1 MSNRPAGEKEDPTAI
16 STTHAINLQ
25 QGHAIFSHYSE
36 LQAKTLNPP
45 MVPINLSS
53 GKTGEGGSLAAIIP
67 QALLTAT
74 TSIEIPK
81 PVGSIVTTAA
91 ASVPSTLTLM
101 SSTTTPSIPQ
111 GSIVQISP
119 GTPTNVSSILRGAS
133 TQNPGFASHLPKGAM
148 AAASALAGPKSLTAL
163 PMVRHPNVSLQS
175 PGTKVQTASLI
186 RSTTPPTSK
195 SPTPGVTVSVT
206 QASEGARTNVTVQ
219 NTSTTPQGSI
229 QITLQAPRP
238 SGEGSSKQA
247 SIPRTIDVQKP
258 LLHALRT
265 TTVDSVP
272 KTTINTQARPLAEAS
287 VKSVIAG
294 TLQRSLETKQAGRQP
309 IEPVIRPP
317 KTIHVPQTSAFSG
330 TKVIVTQASNS
341 SVNPHNLVTN
351 PMKTNKGITI
361 PTPSTASLSAALSS
375 VTTTTTAIPIAKV
388 PPVRQPPLSLAPHTV
403 SSTLSVT
410 PSTMERPRLEP
421 SNSGTAPPA
430 HTSTSS
436 IFMPHRTQP
445 STSLTA
451 PSTLTHTERPALS
464 NPIYPYLLPADYL
477 MHYQMQALA
486 NVHTLPTISTAST
499 IRPGLLQN
507 QTPNLTASLQA
518 AHTYSGTPGAAVR
531 FNQTQPV
538 VVAMESIRA
547 QQALSGN
554 LPFTAS
560 TTVPESS
567 ARPTTPTDSLSTL
580 SSASAAASSIP
591 IPALTVMGQ
600 CNPSANYPSTPMTP
614 QNSQS
619 TGNTPVS
626 TPNASPRPSI
636 LRKRTNEGPVKK
648 PVCGLNTMDRHS
660 PRPDSRTDS
669 APQSNT
675 SSPKTPATPAGESQS
690 STDTALSSEATT
702 PTQNNMAELK
712 IKQEPMDSLENGL
725 SAAISSSIASLS
737 NSLPNSTDASP
748 RKKPRKQLLNA
759 NEELKDAVS
768 SDDEEEKLAV
778 DSVKEEEED
787 TQSEYREEY
796 VDDEGIR
803 WTIEKCRPSV
813 SLMNFYSISWKP
825 RNNHFNRHT
834 DIKPK
839 EERRPTVNELANQR
853 GAVQKASG
861 WKLYHMAAQ
870 MEDLN
875 DLEKTLLS
883 KFSTIQSALSP
894 RPQSKLNVVSMED
907 ELSMMHELTQ
917 ANIQR
922 CKLIMDQL
930 EESKANMLKVLE
942 HKQKI
947 SEIINKH
954 VSKRP
959 IKKKERS

>member
-25 QGHAIFSHYSE
+25 QGHAIFSHYSD

-67 QALLTAT
+67 Q
-74 TSIEIPK
+74 
-81 PVGSIVTTAA
+81 
-91 ASVPSTLTLM
+91 
-101 SSTTTPSIPQ
+101 
-111 GSIVQISP
+111 
-119 GTPTNVSSILRGAS
+119 
-133 TQNPGFASHLPKGAM
+133 GAM

-195 SPTPGVTVSVT
+195 SPTPGVTISVT

-247 SIPRTIDVQKP
+247 TIPRTIDVQKP
-258 LLHALRT
+258 LLQALRT

-272 KTTINTQARPLAEAS
+272 KTIITTQARPLAEAS

-351 PMKTNKGITI
+351 PIKTNKGITI
-361 PTPSTASLSAALSS
+361 PSPSTTSLSAALSS

-410 PSTMERPRLEP
+410 PSTLERPRLEP
-421 SNSGTAPPA
+421 SNPGTAPPA
-430 HTSTSS
+430 HTSTTS

-619 TGNTPVS
+619 TSNTPVS

-712 IKQEPMDSLENGL
+712 IKQEPMDGLENGL

-768 SDDEEEKLAV
+768 SDEEEEKLAV

-803 WTIEKCRPSV
+803 WTIEKCRPNV

-894 RPQSKLNVVSMED
+894 RPQNKLNVVSMED